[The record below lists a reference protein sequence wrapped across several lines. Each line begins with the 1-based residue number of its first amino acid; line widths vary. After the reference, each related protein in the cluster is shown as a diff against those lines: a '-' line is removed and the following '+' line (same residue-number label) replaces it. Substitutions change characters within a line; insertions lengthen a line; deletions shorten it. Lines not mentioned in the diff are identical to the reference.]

1 MNAEEMRRR
10 QAARERIRRK
20 KRKRTM
26 QLLRRIGIFLASA
39 ALLFTAGAVTARLL
53 EAHQQRQVMAER

>member
-39 ALLFTAGAVTARLL
+39 ASDFVTGATIYPDGGLTAIG
-53 EAHQQRQVMAER
+53 